1 MPTIRRYT
9 NRKLYDIDARRY
21 VTLEE
26 IGAMVRSGDEV
37 QVVDYATGADLTT
50 VTLLQV
56 LFDEERRAGGLF
68 PLALLTHLVNRSSRG
83 LSAMLDPAAAFDGE
97 IRRRVARL
105 VELGQLTL
113 EEADRL
119 YALLLDPTHATVEM
133 PAEVPGPPASAAE
146 IQSLLAEVERLEKR
160 IEKLSEQSS

>member
-9 NRKLYDIDARRY
+9 NRKLYDFDSRRY

-68 PLALLTHLVNRSSRG
+68 PLALLTRLVNRGSRS
-83 LSAMLDPAAAFDGE
+83 LNAMLDSSAAFDGE

-105 VELGQLTL
+105 VELGQLTPG
-113 EEADRL
+113 EAGRL
-119 YALLLDPTHATVEM
+119 CALLLDPALATVEM
-133 PAEVPGPPASAAE
+133 PAEATEPPASAAD
-146 IQSLLAEVERLEKR
+146 IQSLLAEVERLEQR
-160 IEKLSEQSS
+160 VAQLTE

>member
-1 MPTIRRYT
+1 MPAIRRYT

-26 IGAMVRSGDEV
+26 IGAMIRGGDEV

-68 PLALLTHLVNRSSRG
+68 PLALLTRLVNRGSRG
-83 LSAMLDPAAAFDGE
+83 LNAMLDPSAEFDGE
-97 IRRRVARL
+97 IHRRAALL
-105 VELGQLTL
+105 VGLGQLTVD
-113 EEADRL
+113 EADRL
-119 YALLLDPTHATVEM
+119 CALLLDPALTSVEM
-133 PAEVPGPPASAAE
+133 PAEVTAPPASAAD
-146 IQSLLAEVERLEKR
+146 IQALLAEVERLEKR
-160 IEKLSEQSS
+160 VAQLSE

>member
-1 MPTIRRYT
+1 MPIIRRYT

-68 PLALLTHLVNRSSRG
+68 PLALLTRLVNRGSRG
-83 LSAMLDPAAAFDGE
+83 LSALLDPSAAFDGE
-97 IRRRVARL
+97 LRRRAALL
-105 VELGQLTL
+105 VELGQLTPD
-113 EEADRL
+113 EADRL
-119 YALLLDPTHATVEM
+119 CALLLDHALTTAEM
-133 PAEVPGPPASAAE
+133 TAEVTEPPASAAE

-160 IEKLSEQSS
+160 IEQLDQW